1 MSTLLD
7 VRDLTVRFALP
18 KPAIFAERPYLEAV
32 RKVSFRLEAGHALG
46 IVGES
51 GSGKTTT
58 AMAAIRLTPAAGG
71 EVMFEGQDLLCLDD
85 EAMRQRRRDVQLIF
99 QDPYSSLNPRARVAD
114 IVREPLDLMEIG
126 TPDERMARVRE
137 LFTLVGLR
145 PDQLNLFPHQ
155 FSGGQRQRISIA
167 RALTTNPR
175 LLVCDEPVSA
185 LDVAIQAQILNL
197 LARLKSELRLSYLFI
212 SHDLGVVRHV
222 CDDVAVMY
230 LGRIVEIGPRDAL
243 FDAPQHPYTQALLSA
258 APSLAR
264 RKSKGYVRPLKVSGD
279 PPSPINPPPGCA
291 FADRCPKVQ
300 DVCRRDMPELLSRGG
315 TEVACHFPGPDRRG
329 LKRKGRG
336 PERPRP
342 VGPRTRRSYSQPTSL
357 KIFWASGTFSA
368 TAARST
374 SSALN
379 SPSLATDSDFSM
391 PSTTGNSSL
400 PAEK

>member
-1 MSTLLD
+1 MTTLLD
-7 VRDLTVRFALP
+7 VRDLTVQFALP
-18 KPAIFAERPYLEAV
+18 RQGFFGPRPVLEAV
-32 RKVSFRLEAGHALG
+32 RQVSFSLEQGRALG

-58 AMAAIRLTPAAGG
+58 AMATIRLVEAAGG
-71 EVMFEGQDLLCLDD
+71 KVLFQGEDLLQLDD

-126 TPDERMARVRE
+126 TPEERRARVTE
-137 LFTLVGLR
+137 LFRLVGLR

-197 LARLKSELRLSYLFI
+197 LARLKVELGLSYLFI

-230 LGRIVEIGPRDAL
+230 LGKIVEMAPRDAL

-264 RKSKGYVRPLKVSGD
+264 RKSRGYVRPVKISGD
-279 PPSPINPPPGCA
+279 PPSPINPPKGCA
-291 FADRCPKVQ
+291 FADRCPKAQ
-300 DVCRRDMPELLSRGG
+300 DVCRRIQPVLETVRDTR
-315 TEVACHFPGPDRRG
+315 VACHFPG
-329 LKRKGRG
+329 
-336 PERPRP
+336 
-342 VGPRTRRSYSQPTSL
+342 
-357 KIFWASGTFSA
+357 
-368 TAARST
+368 
-374 SSALN
+374 
-379 SPSLATDSDFSM
+379 
-391 PSTTGNSSL
+391 
-400 PAEK
+400 

>member
-1 MSTLLD
+1 MTTLLD
-7 VRDLTVRFALP
+7 VRDLTVQFALP
-18 KPAIFAERPYLEAV
+18 RQGFFGPRPVLEAV
-32 RKVSFRLEAGHALG
+32 RQVSFSLEQGRALG

-58 AMAAIRLTPAAGG
+58 AMATIRLVEAAGG
-71 EVMFEGQDLLCLDD
+71 KVMFQGEDLLQLDD

-114 IVREPLDLMEIG
+114 IVREPMDLMEIG
-126 TPDERMARVRE
+126 TPEERRARVTE
-137 LFTLVGLR
+137 LFRLVGLR

-167 RALTTNPR
+167 RALSTNPK

-197 LARLKSELRLSYLFI
+197 LARLKAELGLSYLFI

-230 LGRIVEIGPRDAL
+230 LGKIVEMAPRDAL

-264 RKSKGYVRPLKVSGD
+264 RKSRGYVRPVKISGD
-279 PPSPINPPPGCA
+279 PPSPINPPKGCA
-291 FADRCPKVQ
+291 FADRCPKAQ
-300 DVCRRDMPELLSRGG
+300 EVCRKVQPVLEPHGPSR
-315 TEVACHFPGPDRRG
+315 VACHFPG
-329 LKRKGRG
+329 
-336 PERPRP
+336 
-342 VGPRTRRSYSQPTSL
+342 
-357 KIFWASGTFSA
+357 
-368 TAARST
+368 
-374 SSALN
+374 
-379 SPSLATDSDFSM
+379 
-391 PSTTGNSSL
+391 
-400 PAEK
+400 

>member
-1 MSTLLD
+1 MTALLD

-18 KPAIFAERPYLEAV
+18 KPSFFAERPHLEAV
-32 RKVSFRLEAGHALG
+32 RQVSFTLEAGHALG

-58 AMAAIRLTPAAGG
+58 AMAAIRLTRAAGG
-71 EVMFEGQDLLCLDD
+71 QVLFEGQDLLDLDD
-85 EAMRQRRRDVQLIF
+85 EQMRQRRRDVQLIF
-99 QDPYSSLNPRARVAD
+99 QDPYSSLNPRARVVD
-114 IVREPLDLMEIG
+114 IVREPMDLMEIG
-126 TPDERMARVRE
+126 TPEERLERVRE
-137 LFTLVGLR
+137 LFALVGLR

-167 RALTTNPR
+167 RALTTNPK

-197 LARLKSELRLSYLFI
+197 LAELKEKLGLSYLFI

-230 LGRIVEIGPRDAL
+230 LGKIVESGPVQAL
-243 FDAPQHPYTQALLSA
+243 FEAPQHPYTQALLAA

-291 FADRCPKVQ
+291 FADRCPKAQ
-300 DVCRRDMPELLSRGG
+300 DVCRQTPPVLQPVAG
-315 TEVACHFPGPDRRG
+315 TQAACHFPGPAD
-329 LKRKGRG
+329 
-336 PERPRP
+336 
-342 VGPRTRRSYSQPTSL
+342 V
-357 KIFWASGTFSA
+357 
-368 TAARST
+368 
-374 SSALN
+374 
-379 SPSLATDSDFSM
+379 
-391 PSTTGNSSL
+391 
-400 PAEK
+400 